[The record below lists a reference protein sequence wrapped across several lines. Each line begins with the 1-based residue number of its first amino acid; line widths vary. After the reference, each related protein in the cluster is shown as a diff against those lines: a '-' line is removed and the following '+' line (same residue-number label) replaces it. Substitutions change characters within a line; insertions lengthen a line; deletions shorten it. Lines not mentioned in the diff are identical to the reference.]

1 MKHKLQ
7 NQTNKAESIF
17 GLCYLAAQQFA
28 VPFLLA
34 LVMALLGFST
44 TELWLNFIFF
54 AFNFLVVAVA
64 FHRYLLADLRIFSK
78 NLFSVLGL
86 CVVGFVVYWAANIF
100 AGLVIALY
108 FPDFANP
115 NDANI
120 QAMADDRFWVMFTGS
135 VILVPLVEETLY
147 RGVLFGLAD
156 RINRPLAY
164 ILSTLAFAL
173 IHVVGYVGT
182 VSPLYLLVS
191 MLQYVPAG
199 LCLSWAYARS
209 NTIFAPVLI
218 HTAVNF
224 LGMLAMR

>member
-7 NQTNKAESIF
+7 NQMNKAESIF

-28 VPFLLA
+28 VPFLMT

-44 TELWLNFIFF
+44 TDLWLNFIFF
-54 AFNFLVVAVA
+54 AFNFLIVAVA
-64 FHRYLLADLRIFSK
+64 FHRYLLTDLRIFSK
-78 NLFSVLGL
+78 NLLSVLGL
-86 CVVGFVVYWAANIF
+86 CVLGFVVYWAANIF

-120 QAMADDRFWVMFTGS
+120 QAMAGDQFWVMFTGS

-147 RGVLFGLAD
+147 RGVIFGVAD
-156 RINRPLAY
+156 RLNRPLAY
-164 ILSTLAFAL
+164 ILSTLVFAL
-173 IHVVGYVGT
+173 IHVVGYIGT
-182 VSPLYLLVS
+182 ISPLYLLVS

-199 LCLSWAYARS
+199 LCLSWAYART

>member
-7 NQTNKAESIF
+7 NQMNKAESIF
-17 GLCYLAAQQFA
+17 GLCYLATQQFA
-28 VPFLLA
+28 VPFLLT

-54 AFNFLVVAVA
+54 AFNFLVVTVA
-64 FHRYLLADLRIFSK
+64 FHRFLLADLRIFSK
-78 NLFSVLGL
+78 NPLSVLGL
-86 CVVGFVVYWAANIF
+86 CVLGFVVYWAANIF
-100 AGLVIALY
+100 AGLLLSLY
-108 FPDFANP
+108 FPNFANP

-120 QAMADDRFWVMFTGS
+120 QAMAGDRFWVMFTGS

-147 RGVLFGLAD
+147 RGVIFGVAD
-156 RINRPLAY
+156 RLNRPLAY
-164 ILSTLAFAL
+164 ILSTLVFAL
-173 IHVVGYVGT
+173 IHVVGYIGA

-199 LCLSWAYARS
+199 LCLSWAYART
-209 NTIFAPVLI
+209 NTIFAPILI